1 MMSETIK
8 EKEASI
14 SFSANGVSRLCAL
27 YRRRGGDALQEA
39 LALVNGNAPAAAIA
53 ILGEMT
59 EEWRDHAIACVF
71 AILMPT
77 ESRKRLGAYFTPPH
91 LVDHLLGRL
100 AALGVQ
106 IGRDRFRD
114 PSAGG
119 AAFVVPLAR
128 RMVRLW
134 VQKGLAHNSIAVLLS
149 ERLQGCEIDP
159 SLTKLAQ
166 ALFTRMLIRE
176 FEFPK
181 GIARQASRLIKHGD
195 GLKSPWARF
204 DHELGNPPYRR
215 LNATEH
221 ALAKGQFPDI
231 TGGRMNLYAL
241 FTRNALALVPP
252 GGLVGHVIPASFV
265 GGPEFARFRRRI
277 SELAEVLVLDSVEK
291 RTDVFLDAI
300 QDACFIVLRRRPTP
314 VKDPMPHRAASSIL
328 TSTGRVHALPD
339 VILPTDG
346 SPWLLP
352 GEGEAGTG
360 PCLNDLG
367 WTTRSGHLVANRQP
381 WRLHYTRARGRFPL
395 IWAASVTPDGHFDY
409 DRGRK
414 SRQAGNRGFVQAD
427 KGASYVIT
435 QECVV
440 LQRTSSSSQEKRLN
454 AAVVPEEFI
463 RRYGGVVGENH
474 VIFIL
479 PTRSD
484 AVPAATIAALLS
496 SKAATVAYNRVGGSA
511 SISSKVLA
519 TLPLP
524 SICPDS

>member
-1 MMSETIK
+1 MSDTTKKANSTITS
-8 EKEASI
+8 A
-14 SFSANGVSRLCAL
+14 ANGVSRLCAI
-27 YRRRGGDALQEA
+27 YRRRGGNALQEA
-39 LALVNGNAPAAAIA
+39 LALVDGTAPAAAIA
-53 ILGEMT
+53 ILEEMS

-71 AILMPT
+71 AVLMPS

-100 AALGVQ
+100 TALGVQ
-106 IGRDRFRD
+106 IGSDRFRD

-128 RMVRLW
+128 RMLRLW
-134 VQKGLAHNSIAVLLS
+134 IQEGLAQNSIAVLLR

-159 SLTKLAQ
+159 SLTSLAQ

-181 GIARQASRLIKHGD
+181 GMARQVSRLIKNGD
-195 GLKSPWARF
+195 GLQSPWSGF
-204 DHELGNPPYRR
+204 DHEIGNPPYRR
-215 LNATEH
+215 LNAAEH

-241 FTRNALALVPP
+241 FTRNALAIVPP

-300 QDACFIVLRRRPTP
+300 QDTCFIVLRRRPTP
-314 VKDPMPHRAASSIL
+314 VKDPIPHRAASSIL
-328 TSTGRVHALPD
+328 TSIGRVNGLPD

-352 GEGEAGTG
+352 GEGGARTG

-367 WTTRSGHLVANRQP
+367 WTTRAGHLVANRQP
-381 WRLHYTRARGRFPL
+381 ERLHYTRARGRFPL

-414 SRQAGNRGFVQAD
+414 SRQAGNRGFVQAN

-435 QECVV
+435 RECVV
-440 LQRTSSSSQEKRLN
+440 LQRTS
-454 AAVVPEEFI
+454 
-463 RRYGGVVGENH
+463 
-474 VIFIL
+474 
-479 PTRSD
+479 
-484 AVPAATIAALLS
+484 
-496 SKAATVAYNRVGGSA
+496 
-511 SISSKVLA
+511 
-519 TLPLP
+519 
-524 SICPDS
+524 

>member
-1 MMSETIK
+1 MTTDTTKITKSTI
-8 EKEASI
+8 S
-14 SFSANGVSRLCAL
+14 SAANAVSRLCAL

-39 LALVNGNAPAAAIA
+39 LALVDGTASTAAIA

-59 EEWRDHAIACVF
+59 EEWHDHAIACVF
-71 AILMPT
+71 AVLMPS
-77 ESRKRLGAYFTPPH
+77 EDRKRLGAYFTPPH
-91 LVDHLLGRL
+91 LVDHLLDRFE
-100 AALGVQ
+100 ALGVQ
-106 IGRDRFRD
+106 IGRARFRD

-134 VQKGLAHNSIAVLLS
+134 IKEGIARKSIAALLCD
-149 ERLQGCEIDP
+149 RLQGCEIDP
-159 SLTKLAQ
+159 SLATLAQ
-166 ALFTRMLIRE
+166 ALFTRMLIQE
-176 FEFPK
+176 FGFPRS
-181 GIARQASRLIKHGD
+181 IARQASRVIKNGD
-195 GLKSPWARF
+195 GLEPGWTEF
-204 DHELGNPPYRR
+204 DHEIGNPPYRR
-215 LNATEH
+215 LNANEH

-231 TGGRMNLYAL
+231 TAGRMNLYAL
-241 FTRNALALVPP
+241 FTRKALAIVPI

-314 VKDPMPHRAASSIL
+314 VEGPSPHRVASSIL
-328 TSTGRVHALPD
+328 TSTGCVNTLPD

-352 GEGEAGTG
+352 GEGRAETG

-367 WTTRSGHLVANRQP
+367 WTTRAGYLVANRQP
-381 WRLHYTRARGRFPL
+381 ERLHNTRARGRYPL

-414 SRQAGNRGFVQAD
+414 SRQAGNRGFVQANE
-427 KGASYVIT
+427 GASYVIT

-454 AAVVPEEFI
+454 AAVVTEEFI

-474 VIFIL
+474 VIILL
-479 PTRSD
+479 PTRKD
-484 AVPAATIAALLS
+484 AASAANVAALLN
-496 SKAATVAYNRVGGSA
+496 SKAASVAYNRVGGSA

-524 SICPDS
+524 PICPRS